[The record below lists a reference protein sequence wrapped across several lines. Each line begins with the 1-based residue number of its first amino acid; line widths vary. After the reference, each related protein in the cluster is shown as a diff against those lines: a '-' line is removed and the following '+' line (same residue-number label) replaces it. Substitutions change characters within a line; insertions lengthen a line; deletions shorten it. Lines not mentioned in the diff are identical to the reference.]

1 MSRQSKV
8 SIVRRFALGYGLE
21 LNASQEKRAVSFI
34 SYNEDGAPVINHES
48 MVNYLVSLGG
58 FRPGDAVEADEA
70 EEAPLEEVAVCE
82 AEEAPLEE
90 VAVCEDEET
99 RPLCAYY
106 NMPSFG
112 ATNAKLTL
120 ETLEGVEV
128 TSRRKIQKSV
138 AGNFVHYMASW
149 APGERHSLMDLELD
163 TKPELTTQI
172 VRRIRSWFGKGAVS
186 LTEEG
191 IQVNLRLPK

>member
-1 MSRQSKV
+1 MARQSKA
-8 SIVRRFALGYGLE
+8 SIVRRF
-21 LNASQEKRAVSFI
+21 
-34 SYNEDGAPVINHES
+34 
-48 MVNYLVSLGG
+48 
-58 FRPGDAVEADEA
+58 
-70 EEAPLEEVAVCE
+70 
-82 AEEAPLEE
+82 
-90 VAVCEDEET
+90 AVCEDEET
-99 RPLCAYY
+99 LPLCAYY

-163 TKPELTTQI
+163 KKPELTTQI

>member
-1 MSRQSKV
+1 MSRQSKG

-58 FRPGDAVEADEA
+58 FRPGDAVEAD
-70 EEAPLEEVAVCE
+70 E

>member
-1 MSRQSKV
+1 MARQSKA

-58 FRPGDAVEADEA
+58 FRPEEVQAEA

-82 AEEAPLEE
+82 G
-90 VAVCEDEET
+90 EET
-99 RPLCAYY
+99 LSLCAYY
-106 NMPSFG
+106 NMPSFV
-112 ATNAKLTL
+112 APNAKLTL
-120 ETLEGVEV
+120 ETLEGVEI